1 MKLIILLIT
10 LMVAVNCSYLEF
22 KRSGLQERVRNK
34 LRNKL
39 FSSMQSLLKN
49 KLKVSGWRVWPAN
62 TPEVFGDNSEIDN
75 SSLCLDFEECRKYTE
90 IRNDAVNTAFQFSSP
105 LGKHNELYYV
115 ETLRKS
121 QN

>member
-1 MKLIILLIT
+1 
-10 LMVAVNCSYLEF
+10 
-22 KRSGLQERVRNK
+22 
-34 LRNKL
+34 
-39 FSSMQSLLKN
+39 MQSLLKN

-75 SSLCLDFEECRKYTE
+75 SSLCLDFEACRKYTE